1 MLFIIEGRV
10 CFRSDDGAFW
20 EQNDEKNKVI
30 LSPIVARLLHL
41 LILEKGRVITREEI
55 MNFVWESHGLE
66 PSNNSLNQYISQLRK
81 LMAHFLL
88 PDDCIR
94 TVPREGFILI
104 KEVEI
109 NVVNESTPVTQASLI
124 DETSDVILQ
133 SKQSGARVLIIFLI
147 FMLIATPYTVI
158 YFTDMMQKQ
167 RMSVTPVKIGQ
178 VGSCAVYSLLMGR
191 NYNLDETLS
200 SAQHHIEQNKI
211 SCDDKSIVY
220 FFSTGGVLKKQSG
233 RAFLSHCQKNDNH
246 IVSCLDYPYH
256 YWM

>member
-30 LSPIVARLLHL
+30 LSPIVTRLLQL

-81 LMAHFLL
+81 LMAHFRL

-104 KEVEI
+104 KELEI
-109 NVVNESTPVTQASLI
+109 NVVNASTPVTQPSLI
-124 DETSDVILQ
+124 DQTHDLIPKSNKLNVRLLNICL
-133 SKQSGARVLIIFLI
+133 VL
-147 FMLIATPYTVI
+147 MLISTPYTVI
-158 YFTDMMQKQ
+158 YVTNIMHKQ
-167 RMSVTPVKIGQ
+167 RMSVTPEKIGQ
-178 VGSCAVYSLLMGR
+178 VGSCAVYSILMGR

-200 SAQHHIEQNKI
+200 SAQDHIEQNKI
-211 SCDDKSIVY
+211 SCNDKSVVY

-233 RAFLSHCQKNDNH
+233 RVFLSLCQKNDNQ